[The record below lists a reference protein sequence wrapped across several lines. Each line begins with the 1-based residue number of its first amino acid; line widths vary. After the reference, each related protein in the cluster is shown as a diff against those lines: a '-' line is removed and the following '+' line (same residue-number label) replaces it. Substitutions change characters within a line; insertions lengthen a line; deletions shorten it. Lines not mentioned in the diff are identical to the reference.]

1 MRMMRT
7 TCLVIIIILFFF
19 CFAPLYSAFS
29 CRESASLII
38 GENLP
43 LTVDVESPTVR
54 YMAISAI
61 NEYNNSWEH
70 TVKLSLVKILGC
82 RELCH
87 DKRFGSYLF
96 DLELL
101 AKDEANSKTKKYL
114 VQVYQRRINKN
125 LLLHQKLIDFILV
138 RSL

>member
-1 MRMMRT
+1 MTMMRT

-19 CFAPLYSAFS
+19 CFAPLYSPFS

-38 GENLP
+38 GSRNLP
-43 LTVDVESPTVR
+43 LTVDVNSPTVR

-61 NEYNNSWEH
+61 EEYNSSVSYTRN
-70 TVKLSLVKILGC
+70 LSLVKILGC
-82 RELCH
+82 RELWH
-87 DKRFGSYLF
+87 NKRSYMY

-101 AKDEANSKTKKYL
+101 AKDEDNNKTKRYL
-114 VQVYQRRINKN
+114 VRVYQTRINKN
-125 LLLHQKLIDFILV
+125 ILLHQKLIDFILV